1 MCRREVR
8 KKCIK
13 SRRDSKSWRITTNLS
28 GEKNRKR
35 ASPQETV
42 ILMKQTFEPFPLLSS
57 TGNLKKGS
65 QFSLNYKLPGR
76 LLHRNQ
82 TALSDRLSH
91 VSPVRCSVHYRG
103 FWLSCMSICEWFYIL
118 LDFNLGFLFCFTNTH
133 FSCVA
138 LYVCVWQTVTQIFLL
153 SYMQT
158 KHQLVCMSKF
168 LQKQTKIFSLSELTF
183 SLPWTNIYFV
193 CIGCS
198 WVSENLDTMDAF
210 DIHSMS
216 VELDDAN
223 LMKD

>member
-1 MCRREVR
+1 
-8 KKCIK
+8 
-13 SRRDSKSWRITTNLS
+13 
-28 GEKNRKR
+28 
-35 ASPQETV
+35 
-42 ILMKQTFEPFPLLSS
+42 MKQTFEPFPLLSS

-103 FWLSCMSICEWFYIL
+103 FWLSCMSICEWFISCL
-118 LDFNLGFLFCFTNTH
+118 ISILDFCFVLQIH
-133 FSCVA
+133 ISVVA

-168 LQKQTKIFSLSELTF
+168 VLKRQSELTF
-183 SLPWTNIYFV
+183 SHPWTNIDFV

-210 DIHSMS
+210 DIHSMA

-223 LMKD
+223 WMKD

>member
-1 MCRREVR
+1 MQTGGTEEVYKEQKR
-8 KKCIK
+8 QQELENNY
-13 SRRDSKSWRITTNLS
+13 NLS

-103 FWLSCMSICEWFYIL
+103 F
-118 LDFNLGFLFCFTNTH
+118 
-133 FSCVA
+133 
-138 LYVCVWQTVTQIFLL
+138 
-153 SYMQT
+153 
-158 KHQLVCMSKF
+158 
-168 LQKQTKIFSLSELTF
+168 
-183 SLPWTNIYFV
+183 
-193 CIGCS
+193 
-198 WVSENLDTMDAF
+198 
-210 DIHSMS
+210 
-216 VELDDAN
+216 
-223 LMKD
+223 

>member
-1 MCRREVR
+1 MCRRAVR

-57 TGNLKKGS
+57 TGNPKKCS

-103 FWLSCMSICEWFYIL
+103 FWLSCMSICEWFISCL
-118 LDFNLGFLFCFTNTH
+118 ISILDFCFVLQIH
-133 FSCVA
+133 ISVVLRFMS
-138 LYVCVWQTVTQIFLL
+138 VCDRPWHRSF
-153 SYMQT
+153 
-158 KHQLVCMSKF
+158 
-168 LQKQTKIFSLSELTF
+168 FSLTCRQNISWYACQ
-183 SLPWTNIYFV
+183 SLFW
-193 CIGCS
+193 
-198 WVSENLDTMDAF
+198 
-210 DIHSMS
+210 
-216 VELDDAN
+216 
-223 LMKD
+223 KDSPN

>member
-1 MCRREVR
+1 MCRRAVR

-82 TALSDRLSH
+82 TALSDRLS
-91 VSPVRCSVHYRG
+91 PVRCSVHYRG
-103 FWLSCMSICEWFYIL
+103 FWLSCMSICEWFISCL
-118 LDFNLGFLFCFTNTH
+118 ISILDFVLFYKYTFQLCCALCLCVTDHDTDISSLLHADKTSVGMHVKVCFEKTVRTNI
-133 FSCVA
+133 FSSLDKHWFC
-138 LYVCVWQTVTQIFLL
+138 LYWLLL
-153 SYMQT
+153 SVRKSGY
-158 KHQLVCMSKF
+158 
-168 LQKQTKIFSLSELTF
+168 
-183 SLPWTNIYFV
+183 N
-193 CIGCS
+193 GCL
-198 WVSENLDTMDAF
+198 WYP
-210 DIHSMS
+210 
-216 VELDDAN
+216 
-223 LMKD
+223 